1 MGGHGLW
8 GLGRRWCRECEGQ
21 PRAVTGRALTVG
33 SALLPCKD
41 SSGGVS
47 GWSFQRI
54 KEGMGHEEIKLIK
67 NTVGEEWQGKGK
79 TE

>member
-1 MGGHGLW
+1 M
-8 GLGRRWCRECEGQ
+8 
-21 PRAVTGRALTVG
+21 GRALTVG